1 MIDNKYFEKGE
12 IVWPINGT
20 LFYKIQQIITDHDQ
34 FTGLFKKTTRPFV
47 VINDPEFQKVT
58 GLVML
63 MPQKTLST
71 FNVNNKLIYI
81 DNEGILREVC
91 TNEILTADWSDLRTC
106 GKKVPQEIM
115 EKITERITANITG
128 VGFDNKIPCTIPPVM
143 SELPIVKES
152 SKTDEE
158 TAKEW
163 HKPDYPR
170 TSDGKPIISNEIRK
184 EIEDLIIKGT
194 SAKEIIELYGISHT
208 TINRYKRALAKNGK
222 ISYKRQHRPRLKNKE
237 KESLIKDIQ
246 KGISEENCR
255 KKYSISHVTY
265 SKYKT
270 QSYTSTTKTNNNT
283 SSFFKKSSDIKIPS
297 MLNIPKNIREE
308 AKKAYIFIWDTMY
321 LSSADFKEK
330 YDKSDIDLNSYLNT
344 AETLL
349 NTYNIKV
356 EGVTA

>member
-1 MIDNKYFEKGE
+1 MIDNQYFEKGE
-12 IVWPINGT
+12 VVWPINGT
-20 LFYKIQQIITDHDQ
+20 LFYKIQQVITDHDQ
-34 FTGLFKKTTRPFV
+34 FTALFKKTTRPFV
-47 VINDPEFQKVT
+47 VINDPEFQKAT

-71 FNVNNKLIYI
+71 FNVNNKIIYI
-81 DNEGILREVC
+81 DNEGVLREVC
-91 TNEILTADWSDLRTC
+91 TNEIVTADWSDLRTC

-115 EKITERITANITG
+115 QKITERITANITG
-128 VGFDNKIPCTIPPVM
+128 VGFDNKIPYTIPPVM
-143 SELPIVKES
+143 SEPPIIKES
-152 SKTDEE
+152 SKTNEE
-158 TAKEW
+158 AAIKEW

-194 SAKEIIELYGISHT
+194 SSKEIIELYGISST
-208 TINRYKRALAKNGK
+208 TINRYKRTLSKNGK

-237 KESLIKDIQ
+237 KESLIKDIK
-246 KGISEENCR
+246 KGMSKESCM
-255 KKYSISHVTY
+255 KKYNISLVTY
-265 SKYKT
+265 IKYKT
-270 QSYTSTTKTNNNT
+270 QAGSTSTAKTN
-283 SSFFKKSSDIKIPS
+283 FKKSSDIKIPS
-297 MLNIPKNIREE
+297 LDNIPETMK
-308 AKKAYIFIWDTMY
+308 AKVKKAYTFIWDTMY
-321 LSSADFKEK
+321 LSSADFEEK